1 MAQVGTV
8 VTYGPVTFSNVLT
21 RRFRQEPVFDSGGQN
36 VQYTRFSV
44 HIVGH
49 VHAIAATKGSQI
61 ESTYTDPMNLP
72 DGRASASH
80 KWIRW
85 NLMQPRQQFVF
96 ISSND
101 TLLQAGPASGAVPAP
116 PPSSTQYN
124 QIDLNN
130 GPRCLGFEIVQIIR
144 NNVFRV
150 EAEFEICLTECNN
163 SLQNTNTSS
172 VLSHCWSCTDDIDR
186 NFYTRRTFS
195 GTLRMATAL
204 LNPHS
209 FRNVVLPPVQ
219 PGMRRDSMQ
228 FVAADDGVTLQ
239 YTITDQEVAFAPP
252 KPATSWRLSHTESIN
267 REESSIGSYV
277 SVDVTLA
284 GDRDTDKNEL
294 IALAAAI
301 IDAKV
306 TGQAPRRSR
315 IFLNYSITNET
326 GDDGS
331 TIHASARARRTHR
344 KQEPAIAGVAIE
356 RLKPLNAGDLIAV
369 AGIVGQYDPTLS
381 RGARPGENLESHGP
395 ISLIAAFSTYLQS
408 ACGNQHELFRTPL
421 AGEPG
426 TAVAGP
432 TVQVEAYTTDD
443 LPGDTSV
450 DWTTQDASD
459 NVYTYYAVDST
470 YERAGMKIQLPI
482 AQGSQSTGSL
492 GGGTTGATSAFVSL
506 AATQTQRVVRM
517 EAERVGAPPS
527 LPAPAEYWQ
536 ENGINYYLLDSKIQV
551 GAPERGPDGEY
562 VFRERREYV
571 YGTDYDPL
579 QPNGNSQLR
588 IGTNVND
595 SAGVYARVF
604 NPAEWTAAP

>member
-21 RRFRQEPVFDSGGQN
+21 RKFRQEPVFDQGGQN
-36 VQYTRFSV
+36 VQYTRFSI

-85 NLMQPRQQFVF
+85 NLMQPRQSFTF

-101 TLLQAGPASGAVPAP
+101 TLLSAGPASLANPVP
-116 PPSSTQYN
+116 PPSSTQYS
-124 QIDLNN
+124 QVDLNN
-130 GPRCLGFEIVQIIR
+130 GPRCLGFEIVQVIR

-150 EAEFEICLTECNN
+150 EAEFEVCVNECNN

-172 VLSHCWSCTDDIDR
+172 VLSNCWSCTDDIDR
-186 NFYTRRTFS
+186 NFYTRRTIS
-195 GTLRMATAL
+195 GQLRVATAV

-209 FRNVVLPPVQ
+209 FRNIVLPPLQ

-228 FVAADDGVTLQ
+228 FVAADDGLTLQ
-239 YTITDQEVAFAPP
+239 YTITDQEVAFAAP
-252 KPATSWRLSHTESIN
+252 KPATSWRVSHTESVS

-277 SVDVTLA
+277 SVDVMLA
-284 GDRDTDKNEL
+284 GDRNADKNEL
-294 IALAAAI
+294 ISLAAAI
-301 IDAKV
+301 IDAKC

-315 IFLNYSITNET
+315 IFLNYSITDET

-344 KQEPAIAGVAIE
+344 KQEPAIAGVAID
-356 RLKPLNAGDLIAV
+356 RLKPLTAGDLIAV
-369 AGIVGQYDPTLS
+369 AGIVGQYDPELS

-395 ISLIAAFSTYLQS
+395 ISLVGAFSTYLQS

-421 AGEPG
+421 AQEPG
-426 TAVAGP
+426 TPIAGP
-432 TVQVEAYTTDD
+432 TVNVEAYTTAD
-443 LPGDTSV
+443 LPGDESI
-450 DWTTQDASD
+450 DWTTADASD

-470 YERAGMKIQLPI
+470 YERAGMVVQLPI

-492 GGGTTGATSAFVSL
+492 GGGTTGATSAFVTL

-536 ENGINYYLLDSKIQV
+536 ENGINYYLLDSQVQV

-562 VFRERREYV
+562 VFRERREYR
-571 YGTDYDPL
+571 YGADYDPL
-579 QPNGNSQLR
+579 LVNGSSSLR
-588 IGTNVND
+588 VGANVND
-595 SAGVYARVF
+595 LAGVYERVF
-604 NPAEWTAAP
+604 SPAEWSAAP